1 MTIGHI
7 RAKYGE
13 DFSCSFG
20 NARGQTQRSVNVAIL
35 KSVIERFLTY
45 FFFSNY
51 ANFNIL
57 SRITSV

>member
-35 KSVIERFLTY
+35 KSVIGRFFNSFLFFLTTLIST
-45 FFFSNY
+45 F
-51 ANFNIL
+51 
-57 SRITSV
+57 